1 MFFRIWIFLYLI
13 FKIETMNLMIIAI
26 AASICTFIA
35 GVIHVSMVPTNN
47 INSTILFLI
56 GGLAQIFWVVPTIKN
71 WGRLWDYIGIA
82 GTAVFVI
89 IWIVTR
95 IPDNPITGRGGRI
108 GDTAI
113 IIEVFQIAFIILL
126 SILSSKRKAKE
137 STKKIIE

>member
-1 MFFRIWIFLYLI
+1 
-13 FKIETMNLMIIAI
+13 MNLIIIAI

-35 GVIHVSMVPTNN
+35 GVIHLTMVPSNN
-47 INSTILFLI
+47 INSTTLFLV

-71 WGRLWDYIGIA
+71 WGRTWDYIGIA
-82 GTAVFVI
+82 GTAIFVI

-126 SILSSKRKAKE
+126 SILSSKRNPK
-137 STKKIIE
+137 STKEIIK